1 MRGTSGPWAE
11 GDLLVDDRGRLP
23 ENKRHSGSRPARAL
37 LGTTGPIRWQPLM
50 PCPRCGGGLVKDL
63 DQSDRFKCS
72 QCSRFFRSKA
82 AAPPDPLAPPPPP
95 PPHPH
100 GDGSWG
106 QKLQRKRKR
115 CECGQSF
122 RPHPN
127 GQRVQCAKCQLAN
140 QATQR
145 REERARK
152 GKWCCDCQTPV
163 PTSGMSP
170 RCDDCRLRHYRE
182 VQARAGRERLAWA
195 RASQ

>member
-1 MRGTSGPWAE
+1 
-11 GDLLVDDRGRLP
+11 
-23 ENKRHSGSRPARAL
+23 
-37 LGTTGPIRWQPLM
+37 M

-152 GKWCCDCQTPV
+152 GKWCKDCQTPI

-170 RCDDCRLRHYRE
+170 RCDDCRLAHYRAT
-182 VQARAGRERLAWA
+182 QARSARERREFKLEAVGSPLLKRCLTTGDNVEENRHQLLLGDYA
-195 RASQ
+195 HLTGCP